1 LIFLLE
7 YILMRNF
14 AAFCLFLCL
23 SVLSSAQDQ
32 PYRGSIPEELL
43 RPKRGEEPRFPVDT
57 VIGEMGQGEAPLA
70 AYSYAKTVAAGLIS
84 ASKDHP
90 GLAGINTALREEYLS
105 VIEEIYPRSYRLGG
119 GREEADG
126 AVSFMIRLI
135 GKDSGITGE
144 LFVRY
149 VTRQIVTENK
159 APASAAEIKEVETKE
174 AENTEA
180 SENLEASEIKEE
192 EKEEEIIKEI
202 KTVGSWRFDDLILEE
217 AKSREDEDRESLQR
231 FDFSPY
237 ERFF

>member
-1 LIFLLE
+1 MRYFGLICF
-7 YILMRNF
+7 
-14 AAFCLFLCL
+14 FLCL
-23 SVLSSAQDQ
+23 PFLSSAQDQ
-32 PYRGSIPEELL
+32 SYRGSIPEELL

-57 VIGEMGQGEAPLA
+57 VIGELGQGEAPLA

-90 GLAGINTALREEYLS
+90 GLAGINAALREEYLS
-105 VIEEIYPRSYRLGG
+105 AVEEIYPRSYRLGG

-135 GKDSGITGE
+135 GKDAGITGE

-149 VTRQIVTENK
+149 VIRQIVTENK
-159 APASAAEIKEVETKE
+159 APAAAAEIKEAETKE

-180 SENLEASEIKEE
+180 SENKEASEIKEE
-192 EKEEEIIKEI
+192 NKEEEAIVKEV

-217 AKSREDEDRESLQR
+217 AKSREEEERESLQR

>member
-1 LIFLLE
+1 LLIFIAGTAFSQANELL
-7 YILMRNF
+7 
-14 AAFCLFLCL
+14 
-23 SVLSSAQDQ
+23 Q
-32 PYRGSIPEELL
+32 RGSIPEELL

-57 VIGEMGQGEAPLA
+57 VIGELGQGDAPLA
-70 AYSYAKTVAAGLIS
+70 AYSFAKTIAAGLIS
-84 ASKDHP
+84 GNKEHS
-90 GLAGINTALREEYLS
+90 GLAGISAVLRDEYFS
-105 VIEEIYPRSYRLGG
+105 VLEEIYPRSYRLGG

-159 APASAAEIKEVETKE
+159 APASAAEIKEAETKEAETKE

-180 SENLEASEIKEE
+180 SENKEAAEIKEE
-192 EKEEEIIKEI
+192 EKEEEIKVKEI

-217 AKSREDEDRESLQR
+217 AKSHEEEERESLQR